1 MVVQSSRKS
10 AFVNTL
16 KHTTRRQE
24 LRSPRRRGCQAATAA
39 LREAG
44 QEHACALAVFREAR
58 AEFLGEEGFFAAGLG
73 VKGKPGDGY
82 GEQAAHFAQGDRRT
96 EEREQNSRVDRMPD
110 GPVGAAANQF
120 VSFLEGDDSAPVG
133 AQMPARPKRDAH
145 AGGGER
151 NTDPRRGI
159 ARRNEARTQ
168 PPD

>member
-24 LRSPRRRGCQAATAA
+24 LRFPRRRGCQAATAA

-82 GEQAAHFAQGDRRT
+82 GEQAAHFAHGERGAQ
-96 EEREQNSRVDRMPD
+96 EREQNSRINRMTN
-110 GPVGAAANQF
+110 GAVRAAANQF
-120 VSFLEGDDSAPVG
+120 MSLFEGHDSAP
-133 AQMPARPKRDAH
+133 
-145 AGGGER
+145 
-151 NTDPRRGI
+151 I
-159 ARRNEARTQ
+159 
-168 PPD
+168 